1 MSVKKCSYG
10 QVQNETEIDTLSA
23 IENCLLKGLT
33 NIIKYDSYSHD
44 LSHIADRRR
53 AAIWIDKIDFSCE
66 DGNVRNQDVV
76 VVTPMSK
83 LRKYIEPKSSVKV
96 VLDMV
101 DGYLVEDTSAFKDYA
116 RQLDRVGVLE
126 FFKNPS
132 RFSKSIARLC
142 KACDLVTVG
151 SEEQA
156 STVRALNPNVFPI
169 WDCHDEFGSPREP
182 LCKEKVSNFNI
193 FWEGLSVTLFHFEEC
208 MSELREFILK
218 TDSTLHI
225 VTNSEHYR
233 FGNKFFKI
241 PTEQLIAEIFKGLE
255 SRVIFHPWSI
265 PKVREVA
272 SECDFGLIPL
282 LEGDKFARLK
292 PENKLMIYWRF
303 GLPTLFSDSP
313 SYLRVSKEL
322 GLSDFSVAK
331 GKWGE
336 KLSWLANDL
345 VGQGGRIS
353 SATEMLRENH
363 NEKAILAKWQ
373 KAFQTLA
380 P

>member
-1 MSVKKCSYG
+1 MI
-10 QVQNETEIDTLSA
+10 NP
-23 IENCLLKGLT
+23 
-33 NIIKYDSYSHD
+33 
-44 LSHIADRRR
+44 
-53 AAIWIDKIDFSCE
+53 FS
-66 DGNVRNQDVV
+66 N
-76 VVTPMSK
+76 PSK
-83 LRKYIEPKSSVKV
+83 LLTENRDIKL

-101 DGYLVEDTSAFKDYA
+101 DGYLVDKPNFAKDFL
-116 RQLDRVGVLE
+116 RQLSRVGIRE
-126 FFKNPS
+126 FMRNPV
-132 RFSKSIARLC
+132 RFSKKISQLC
-142 KACDLVTVG
+142 SEVDLITVG

-156 STVRALNPNVFPI
+156 SVARVFNPNVFAI
-169 WDCHDEFGSPREP
+169 WDCHDEFGSSREP
-182 LCKEKVSNFNI
+182 LGKEKVSNFNI

-218 TDSTLHI
+218 TDSNLHI

-241 PTEQLIAEIFKGLE
+241 PTKQLIAKIFKGLE

-292 PENKLMIYWRF
+292 PENKLLIYWRL

-353 SATEMLRENH
+353 SATKMLRENH
-363 NEKAILAKWQ
+363 NAKAILAKWQ

>member
-1 MSVKKCSYG
+1 
-10 QVQNETEIDTLSA
+10 
-23 IENCLLKGLT
+23 
-33 NIIKYDSYSHD
+33 

-53 AAIWIDKIDFSCE
+53 TAIWRDQIKILKQSGSDQEVDIHVINPFSNPSNLLIE
-66 DGNVRNQDVV
+66 NRDI
-76 VVTPMSK
+76 K
-83 LRKYIEPKSSVKV
+83 L

-101 DGYLVEDTSAFKDYA
+101 DGYLVDKPNFLKDFL
-116 RQLDRVGVLE
+116 RQLSRVGIRE
-126 FFKNPS
+126 FMRNPVC
-132 RFSKSIARLC
+132 FSKNISQLC
-142 KACDLVTVG
+142 SKVDLITVG

-156 STVRALNPNVFPI
+156 SVARVFNPNVFAI

-182 LCKEKVSNFNI
+182 LGREKVSNFNI
-193 FWEGLSVTLFHFEEC
+193 FWEGLSVTLFHFKEC

-353 SATEMLRENH
+353 SATKMLRENH